1 MKINKEDNTK
11 IMAKADDLS
20 EDNKVEHEKILVADQ
35 DQVDDSAVSIL
46 SWHIEAFKELA
57 K

>member
-11 IMAKADDLS
+11 IMAKSDDLS

-35 DQVDDSAVSIL
+35 DQVDDSAASIL
-46 SWHIEAFKELA
+46 SRHIEAFKELA